1 MPEDNCSSD
10 HLQRYLRS
18 LPSDPTRLALSS
30 PCSDVKATFSS
41 DAGVPKIESSAT
53 GQEQPRPTQSASA
66 GLNPVTS
73 PLVTIGIAPHELPRK
88 PDPDVKLNRAKSDV
102 SVTHFSTGEDLMQKL
117 ADLLSQRQDRDSL
130 LPRPEPEVFTGN
142 PLRYPSWIK
151 SFETFIERKTRIL
164 SERLY
169 YLSKYTT
176 GEARQ
181 GSS

>member
-1 MPEDNCSSD
+1 MPKE
-10 HLQRYLRS
+10 RALRS

-73 PLVTIGIAPHELPRK
+73 PLVTNGIAPHELPRK
-88 PDPDVKLNRAKSDV
+88 PDPDVKLNHAKSDV
-102 SVTHFSTGEDLMQKL
+102 SFTHFSTGEDLMQKL
-117 ADLLSQRQDRDSL
+117 ADLLSQRRDRDSL

-142 PLRYPSWIK
+142 PQRYPSWIK
-151 SFETFIERKTRIL
+151 SFETFIERKTRNP